1 MASAISLG
9 TWICTHQEWREGQ
22 PPPTVAQY
30 ITQSQEEWTVQ
41 VEGVDEGID
50 LMPILQKRLY
60 GRPLQDY
67 IQHKLLWTRD
77 QIESTNW
84 AALHKALAPYP
95 LHARTTRMKAM
106 YGWLHTHQWKERIY
120 STSPTCPFCYEEDSN
135 DHVWVCQGTTSNREE
150 ALSRFLS
157 SIKKTTPSAAWK
169 LMRQRL
175 SQTMALIETTSQ
187 DDATQTEIDDTDLS
201 NMILAAGE
209 DQDELGW
216 LNFIKGRQ
224 SVKWE
229 DAYNTYLD
237 TIAGR
242 KPHRSGLAWG
252 SKLVTASLQ
261 LLVDIWCSRND
272 QYHNKDEDGNHPE
285 TQQIHQRVRETY
297 EDRLAYTQE
306 IQELLFD
313 KTLEQR
319 LQQRPFQLVKWIQ
332 TVDITSKIVID
343 QRQAPIHAYF
353 QPTRPP
359 DEYPPD
365 EPV

>member
-1 MASAISLG
+1 MA
-9 TWICTHQEWREGQ
+9 
-22 PPPTVAQY
+22 
-30 ITQSQEEWTVQ
+30 
-41 VEGVDEGID
+41 
-50 LMPILQKRLY
+50 M
-60 GRPLQDY
+60 
-67 IQHKLLWTRD
+67 
-77 QIESTNW
+77 
-84 AALHKALAPYP
+84 
-95 LHARTTRMKAM
+95 
-106 YGWLHTHQWKERIY
+106 
-120 STSPTCPFCYEEDSN
+120 
-135 DHVWVCQGTTSNREE
+135 
-150 ALSRFLS
+150 
-157 SIKKTTPSAAWK
+157 
-169 LMRQRL
+169 
-175 SQTMALIETTSQ
+175 IETTSQ

-285 TQQIHQRVRETY
+285 TQQIYQRVRETY

-332 TVDITSKIVID
+332 TVDITSKIVMD
-343 QRQAPIHAYF
+343 QRQEPIYAYF

-359 DEYPPD
+359 DGYPPD